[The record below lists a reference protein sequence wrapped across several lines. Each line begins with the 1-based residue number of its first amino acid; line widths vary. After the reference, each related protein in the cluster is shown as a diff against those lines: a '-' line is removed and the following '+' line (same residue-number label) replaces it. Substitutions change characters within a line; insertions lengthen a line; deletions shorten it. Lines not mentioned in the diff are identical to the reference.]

1 MIGIFIVGYILMAF
15 IVFMLFWPLFVS
27 SSKADDKM
35 EEILKEKKAKDI
47 EHINRLDR

>member
-27 SSKADDKM
+27 SSNANEQM
-35 EEILKEKKAKDI
+35 EELLKEKKAQDI

>member
-1 MIGIFIVGYILMAF
+1 MIGTFIVGYILMAL

-27 SSKADDKM
+27 SSDANDKM
-35 EEILKEKKAKDI
+35 EELLKEKKAQDI